1 MLDPLFT
8 HPVAAPRL
16 RASPFGAWLDSFT
29 DWLADFGYTPGSC
42 RSYVV
47 LAADLGRWM
56 AEREMC
62 AEALDE
68 AVISA
73 YVKHRQTQPDRRR
86 TASRHFLAYLR
97 AGGVVPP
104 YQPATDRSAAVLHCD
119 RYAEYMRRERGVAD
133 VTIDG
138 YVAVI
143 REFLIHRFGDG
154 EAELSVLTASDIGD
168 YLIGRARVMSTRM
181 VISSATALRS
191 FFRFAF
197 VRGETSSDLS
207 TSVLTARSTH
217 HGSVPRYL
225 PAADVE
231 KLLTAFDLDT
241 PSGRRDRAIV
251 LLLARLGFRSGE
263 VAALNL
269 DDIRWRSG
277 EIVVRGKGG
286 AIDRLPLLRE
296 IGEANALYLVKD
308 RPRAASRRVF
318 LLLCAPNRGMAGSST
333 VRAVVKAALERAGIH
348 PPVGGTH
355 FLRHSL
361 GTRMIRA
368 GSSLAEIGQVLRH
381 HAAGTAEIYAKVDF
395 EALRALA
402 HPWPRPRGAR

>member
-1 MLDPLFT
+1 LDSLFT

-16 RASPFGAWLDSFT
+16 RASPLGAWLDSFA
-29 DWLADFGYTPGSC
+29 DWLADLGYTPGSC

-47 LAADLGRWM
+47 LAADLGRWL
-56 AEREMC
+56 AEREMG
-62 AEALDE
+62 AEALNE

-73 YVKHRQTQPDRRR
+73 YVEHRKTQPDRRR
-86 TASRHFLAYLR
+86 AASRQFLAYLR
-97 AGGVVPP
+97 ADGVAPP
-104 YQPATDRSAAVLHCD
+104 YQPVPDRPAVALHCD

-133 VTIDG
+133 TTIDG

-143 REFLIHRFGDG
+143 RDFLIHRFGDG
-154 EAELSVLTASDIGD
+154 DVELSAVTATAIGN
-168 YLIGRARVMSTRM
+168 YLVGQARELSTRR
-181 VISSATALRS
+181 VIFLGTALRS
-191 FFRFAF
+191 FFRYAFA
-197 VRGETSSDLS
+197 RGEMSLDLS
-207 TSVLTARSTH
+207 TAVLTARSTH
-217 HGSVPRYL
+217 HGNVPRYL

-231 KLLTAFDLDT
+231 RLLTAFDLET

-251 LLLARLGFRSGE
+251 LLLARLGLRPGE
-263 VAALNL
+263 VVGLDL

-296 IGEANALYLVKD
+296 IGEALALYLVKD
-308 RPRAASRRVF
+308 RPRASSRRVF
-318 LLLCAPNRGMAGSST
+318 LRLCAPNRGLAGAGT
-333 VRAVVKAALERAGIH
+333 VQYVVKAALKRAGLR
-348 PPVGGTH
+348 PMGGAH

-368 GSSLAEIGQVLRH
+368 GASLAEIGQVLRH

-395 EALRALA
+395 ETLRALA
-402 HPWPRPRGAR
+402 HPWPGTGGAR

>member
-1 MLDPLFT
+1 
-8 HPVAAPRL
+8 
-16 RASPFGAWLDSFT
+16 
-29 DWLADFGYTPGSC
+29 
-42 RSYVV
+42 
-47 LAADLGRWM
+47 M

-73 YVKHRQTQPDRRR
+73 YIEYRQTQPDRRR
-86 TASRHFLAYLR
+86 TASRHFLSYLR
-97 AGGVVPP
+97 ADGVVPP
-104 YQPATDRSAAVLHCD
+104 HQPVQDRSAVALHCD

-133 VTIDG
+133 VTING
-138 YVAVI
+138 YVAAI
-143 REFLIHRFGDG
+143 RDFLVHRFGDG

-168 YLIGRARVMSTRM
+168 YLVGQAQVFSTRS
-181 VISSATALRS
+181 VITLATALRS

-197 VRGETSSDLS
+197 VRGETSMDLS
-207 TSVLTARSTH
+207 TAVLTARSTH
-217 HGSVPRYL
+217 HGNVPRYL

-251 LLLARLGFRSGE
+251 LLLARLGFRAGE
-263 VAALNL
+263 VVALNL

-286 AIDRLPLLRE
+286 ATDRLPLLPE
-296 IGEANALYLVKD
+296 IGRALALYLAKD
-308 RPRAASRRVF
+308 RPRSSSRRVF
-318 LLLCAPNRGMAGSST
+318 LRLCAPNRGLAGAST
-333 VRAVVKAALERAGIH
+333 VRAVVKSALKRAGLR
-348 PPVGGTH
+348 PPIGGAH

-368 GSSLAEIGQVLRH
+368 GASLAEIGQVLRH

-402 HPWPRPRGAR
+402 HPWPWTRGAR